1 MISQTMRKNMRR
13 EFFVLSL
20 AALLVMG
27 VPETVNAQRG
37 NRRENARGQVQ
48 TSTDNGESATRRTV
62 PVNCSG
68 SVQQRQNSVTRRPQT
83 TPSSG
88 NQMQVRQQ
96 NAIRRPA
103 ARPSNSGTRV
113 QQRQGTVNTRRE
125 QQLVDPSGR
134 VDKSGVESRRDVSR
148 GNSNATVVERN
159 NRNNGSFH
167 IGDNNSSMGG
177 RGTRANGQNDVHV
190 RPEAPHPGY
199 SYSAPTPRG
208 YVPNGCPPHGYRFT
222 PPPVGYGCP
231 VGYRVNTPP
240 PPRARH
246 YDFRGMRYYFYDCC
260 FHALINGVYQ
270 VVAAP
275 IGLTALVLPSG
286 YETLLFN
293 NSFYYYYD
301 GAFYRSYGTHYE
313 IVAPRIGMTVSYLP
327 NYGVSYVMYG
337 NRPAYYY
344 NGYYYY
350 EMDTPVGL
358 VYRVVGRYMPY

>member
-1 MISQTMRKNMRR
+1 MISQTKIKNMRKK
-13 EFFVLSL
+13 FFVLSL
-20 AALLVMG
+20 AALLVIG
-27 VPETVNAQRG
+27 VPETVDAQRG
-37 NRRENARGQVQ
+37 NRRENAREQVQ
-48 TSTDNGESATRRTV
+48 TSTDNGESATRRAV
-62 PVNCSG
+62 PVNRSG
-68 SVQQRQNSVTRRPQT
+68 SVQQQNSVTRRP
-83 TPSSG
+83 
-88 NQMQVRQQ
+88 
-96 NAIRRPA
+96 A
-103 ARPSNSGTRV
+103 AMPSNSGTQT
-113 QQRQGTVNTRRE
+113 QQRQGAVNTRRE
-125 QQLVDPSGR
+125 QQSVNSSGR
-134 VDKSGVESRRDVSR
+134 MDKSGVGSRRGVSR

-167 IGDNNSSMGG
+167 IGDNNNSSTGG
-177 RGTRANGQNDVHV
+177 RGKRANGQNDVLV

-199 SYSAPTPRG
+199 SHSAPPPRG
-208 YVPNGCPPHGYRFT
+208 YIPNGCPPHGYRFT
-222 PPPVGYGCP
+222 PPPAGYGCP

-246 YDFRGMRYYFYDCC
+246 YDFRGMRYYFYDRC

-275 IGLTALVLPSG
+275 IGLTALMLPSG

-358 VYRVVGRYMPY
+358 VYRVVGRYIPY